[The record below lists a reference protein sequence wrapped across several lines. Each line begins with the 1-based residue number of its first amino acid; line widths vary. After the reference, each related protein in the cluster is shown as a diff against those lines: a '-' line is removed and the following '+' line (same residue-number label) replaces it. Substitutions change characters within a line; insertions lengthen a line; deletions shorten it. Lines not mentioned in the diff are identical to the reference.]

1 METFIKDF
9 INTYG
14 TTILST
20 IFTVLA
26 GYIGIVVK
34 KLFQKYVNDQTK
46 KDVVATCVNAVEQ
59 LYKDIHGE
67 DKLNKC
73 IESVSNMLSEKGIKI
88 SDLEIRMLIESA
100 VNAANNSFSNTENGE

>member
-73 IESVSNMLSEKGIKI
+73 IESVSSMLGEKGIKI